1 MNKPYVKPSQMTKP
15 PGMPWRQYRAMAE
28 SLDRE
33 WNHELHSNAAF
44 MQLLDFTCARLA
56 KARLTKSQIEASGPR
71 LMLPKVLVVAG
82 SRVVAKSPSAPGF
95 ARTRSSAEVQRAIAR
110 RIALR

>member
-1 MNKPYVKPSQMTKP
+1 MIKPYVKPSEMVKP
-15 PGMPWRQYRAMAE
+15 PNMPWGEYMNKAFA
-28 SLDRE
+28 LDRE
-33 WNHELHSNAAF
+33 WGHELHSNAAF

-82 SRVVAKSPSAPGF
+82 SRVVAKAPSAPAF